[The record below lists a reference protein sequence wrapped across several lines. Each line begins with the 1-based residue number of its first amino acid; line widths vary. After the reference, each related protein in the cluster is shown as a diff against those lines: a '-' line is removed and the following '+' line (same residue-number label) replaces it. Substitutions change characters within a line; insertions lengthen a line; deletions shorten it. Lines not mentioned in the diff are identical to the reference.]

1 MWTNDTA
8 LTAALISDRRTR
20 LTAPR
25 SPARWNRLRGAVATA
40 KTDRP
45 ASAVPRPVAAGRC

>member
-25 SPARWNRLRGAVATA
+25 RPARWNRLRGAVATA
-40 KTDRP
+40 GTARP
-45 ASAVPRPVAAGRC
+45 ASAAPRPVAAGRC